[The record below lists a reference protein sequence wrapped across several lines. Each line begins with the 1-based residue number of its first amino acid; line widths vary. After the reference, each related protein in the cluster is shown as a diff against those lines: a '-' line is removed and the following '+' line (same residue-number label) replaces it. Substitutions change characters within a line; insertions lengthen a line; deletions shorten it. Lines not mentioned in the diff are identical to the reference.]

1 LPAICIGGYYSDDES
16 DIARQIERYVAL
28 GFAGCKFKVGG
39 RSPEEDARRTRLAR
53 RTAGDDFILMV
64 DANQGYTRAEAIQ
77 FARLTQDLDLRWFEE
92 PCRWLNDRLSM
103 RDVRLIAGI
112 PVAAG

>member
-1 LPAICIGGYYSDDES
+1 GGFYSDDES
-16 DIARQIERYVAL
+16 DIPRLIERYIAL

-53 RTAGDDFILMV
+53 QAAGDDFILMA

-77 FARLTQDLDLRWFEE
+77 FARRTQDRGLRWFEE
-92 PCRWLNDRLSM
+92 PCGWLNDRLSM
-103 RDVRLIAGI
+103 RDVRLIGRI